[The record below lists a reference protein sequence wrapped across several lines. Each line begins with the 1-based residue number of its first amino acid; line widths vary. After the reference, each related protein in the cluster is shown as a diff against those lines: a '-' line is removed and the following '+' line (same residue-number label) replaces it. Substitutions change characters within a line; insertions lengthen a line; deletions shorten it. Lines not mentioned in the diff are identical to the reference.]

1 MKKSKKILIVVLAI
15 ILVVAIIVGG
25 YFLTLKVQEKSALKT
40 IDEMFTAIK
49 TGNEEEIKKYV
60 NYEDTDKD
68 TNIAEDDK
76 MSKSIFQ
83 NVTYEVVNS
92 DTKLNNCEFKI
103 NVSNKNFKT
112 IFSNYFKKALSLAF
126 SNISDDDMDKQL
138 DAYLIEQYNSPDTDV
153 KTTELTFKMKKDNGK
168 WIIDTDKEQF
178 VNALLPGYQE
188 VSESLKD

>member
-1 MKKSKKILIVVLAI
+1 MKKSKKILIVVLVI

-40 IDEMFTAIK
+40 IDEMFATIK

-60 NYEDTDKD
+60 NYEDTDED
-68 TNIAEDDK
+68 TNIAEDAK

-178 VNALLPGYQE
+178 VNALLPGYKE